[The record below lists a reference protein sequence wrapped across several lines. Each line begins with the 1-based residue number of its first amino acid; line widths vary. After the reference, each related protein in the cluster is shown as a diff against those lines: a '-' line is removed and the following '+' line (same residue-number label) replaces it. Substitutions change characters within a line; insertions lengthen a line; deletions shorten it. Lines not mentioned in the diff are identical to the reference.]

1 MTVGVP
7 EISPVEV
14 LKDNPAGK
22 LGFILKP
29 ETVPET
35 EVNKLE
41 IGLPTVK
48 TFGEVYESEFG
59 AIAFTVIT
67 TPKVVAPPELAAV
80 TV

>member
-35 EVNKLE
+35 EANKLE
-41 IGLPTVK
+41 IGLPTVN
-48 TFGEVYESEFG
+48 TFEVE
-59 AIAFTVIT
+59 
-67 TPKVVAPPELAAV
+67 
-80 TV
+80 